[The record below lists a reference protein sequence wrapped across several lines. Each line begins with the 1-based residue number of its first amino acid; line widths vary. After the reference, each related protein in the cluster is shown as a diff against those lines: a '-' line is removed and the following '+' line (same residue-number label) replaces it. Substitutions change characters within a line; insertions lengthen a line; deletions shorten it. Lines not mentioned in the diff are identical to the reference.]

1 MRISIQIC
9 IYVYSYEI
17 KFNRNYNLITKINS
31 NRLTGQGLCKGNDID
46 TLQYKQV
53 RIINGK

>member
-1 MRISIQIC
+1 MHIC
-9 IYVYSYEI
+9 IYAYRYEI

-31 NRLTGQGLCKGNDID
+31 NRLTGQRLCKGNDID